1 MGVPGLRTYASKKLV
16 AKHRLRNAIL
26 VIDGLSLQ
34 QDLYRRHL
42 PKGGSAQ
49 PFGGDYNRFAA
60 TVEAFFR
67 ALLQVGVTPVVIMD
81 GSVPPE
87 KLATKLKRFNAQLA
101 VSKAVYD
108 GRPTGGVINALLNP
122 ELFVQV
128 RGGDVCLFWAVC
140 KVIFFL
146 SSPSDSQEAK
156 DHRAHGHPRGG
167 RHPADHCP
175 GPRRDAPFRRQ

>member
-67 ALLQVGVTPVVIMD
+67 ALLQAGVTPVVIMD

-101 VSKAVYD
+101 VSKAVYE

-128 RGGDVCLFWAVC
+128 RGGDVCLF
-140 KVIFFL
+140 
-146 SSPSDSQEAK
+146 
-156 DHRAHGHPRGG
+156 
-167 RHPADHCP
+167 
-175 GPRRDAPFRRQ
+175 